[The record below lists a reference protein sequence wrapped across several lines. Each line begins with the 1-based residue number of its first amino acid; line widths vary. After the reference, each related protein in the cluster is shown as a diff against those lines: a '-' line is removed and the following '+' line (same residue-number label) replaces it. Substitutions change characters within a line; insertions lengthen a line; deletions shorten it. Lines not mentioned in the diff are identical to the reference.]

1 MSSKQEAIL
10 VVDYKRRFIWLD
22 SGEKEAVISSSL
34 ASGVIGM
41 LKKLDSLSN
50 EMIIFYIRGRGGD
63 VYAMMRVAVTIEA
76 MRSPVTFVPFDFV
89 RSASFWVTQYGR
101 MRLSLGGT
109 KFMFHRAAQSV
120 RVDYKTLTQVDCL
133 VTLDRLKLVDG
144 IQLWAYSRRGRPI
157 SKIAELLLGESILT
171 TEMAIKYRLIDGL
184 YDEKDFD
191 KDKKIA
197 IELAKKKYG

>member
-1 MSSKQEAIL
+1 
-10 VVDYKRRFIWLD
+10 
-22 SGEKEAVISSSL
+22 
-34 ASGVIGM
+34 
-41 LKKLDSLSN
+41 
-50 EMIIFYIRGRGGD
+50 
-63 VYAMMRVAVTIEA
+63 
-76 MRSPVTFVPFDFV
+76 
-89 RSASFWVTQYGR
+89 
-101 MRLSLGGT
+101 
-109 KFMFHRAAQSV
+109 MFHRAAQSV

-197 IELAKKKYG
+197 IELAKKPDVTCKKKYRISENG